1 MKVNKRR
8 LNQLIA
14 HMIDT
19 AGVER
24 MERVA
29 DACNAHIG
37 TDGYKVSTEGDQP
50 LTKRSYRATVITA
63 DAEAMRDNMKNN
75 TLINNLHRAGG

>member
-1 MKVNKRR
+1 MKVNKKRM
-8 LNQLIA
+8 NQLIA
-14 HMIDT
+14 RLVDT
-19 AGVER
+19 AGVDR

-29 DACNAHIG
+29 DACNAQID

-50 LTKRSYRATVITA
+50 LTKHSYRATVITA

-75 TLINNLHRAGG
+75 TLINNLHHAGG